1 MEQNRI
7 GAMLNKHSIS
17 RLERIDWDFAGIAS
31 DSPFSPL
38 HWHPARLP
46 AQVAATFIGLLSD
59 PGEVVLDPFLGSGT
73 TAVEA
78 QRLGRTAIGFD
89 LNPISCLISKAK
101 TLPIRSAT
109 AAAITLRLKEAANGA
124 LGTSLLSPA
133 SHAQRPE
140 TVQGK
145 WYTPR
150 VLSDLSRLWSRI
162 SSLRASEKLMAQMAF
177 SAILL
182 PVCRETRHWGYVCD
196 NSKPIE
202 SHEGDVLS
210 EFCRVLDR
218 MAVAYR
224 ERDES
229 AKNLGVNSISRA
241 CITCIDCRVGMQKLR
256 KGSVKLVVTSPP
268 YFGVSDYVKSQRLS
282 MEWFGFEIE
291 PLRLLEIGAR
301 SKRHRQ
307 TALQDYL
314 AEMRSVFSA
323 IRPAIRHD
331 GACVI
336 VLGES
341 SKRAP
346 YIEEFHQ
353 ALRGCGYS
361 IAYKTTRNIS
371 PQRRQYAHMETE
383 TITIVTPR

>member
-1 MEQNRI
+1 
-7 GAMLNKHSIS
+7 MLNKHLIS
-17 RLERIDWDFAGIAS
+17 RLERIDWDFAGTAS

-46 AQVAATFIGLLSD
+46 AQVASTFIGLLSD
-59 PGEVVLDPFLGSGT
+59 PGELVLDPFLGSGT
-73 TAVEA
+73 TAIEA
-78 QRLGRTAIGFD
+78 QRLGRTALGFD

-101 TLPIRSAT
+101 TLPIRAAT
-109 AAAITLRLKEAANGA
+109 VAAITLRLKEAAKEA
-124 LGTSLLSPA
+124 LGTSLLSAA
-133 SHAQRPE
+133 SHPQRPE
-140 TVQGK
+140 SVQEKK
-145 WYTPR
+145 WYTSR
-150 VLSDLSRLWSRI
+150 VLLDLSRLWSCV
-162 SSLRASEKLMAQMAF
+162 SSLRGFHKLMAQMAF

-182 PVCRETRHWGYVCD
+182 PVSRETRHWGYVCD
-196 NSKPIE
+196 NSTPIDK
-202 SHEGDVLS
+202 HEGDVLT

-218 MAVAYR
+218 MVLAYR
-224 ERDES
+224 QRDES
-229 AKNLGVNSISRA
+229 AQNLGVKSISRA
-241 CITCIDCRVGMQKLR
+241 RITCIDSRVGVQRLK
-256 KGSVKLVVTSPP
+256 KASVKLVITSPP

-282 MEWFGFEIE
+282 MEWFGLEIE

-323 IRPAIRHD
+323 MHQAISKD

-341 SKRAP
+341 SKRDP
-346 YIEEFHQ
+346 YINQFNQ
-353 ALRGCGYS
+353 ALRECGYT

-371 PQRRQYAHMETE
+371 SQRRQYAHIETE

>member
-1 MEQNRI
+1 
-7 GAMLNKHSIS
+7 MLSKHLIS
-17 RLERIDWDFAGIAS
+17 RLERIDWDFAGTAS

-59 PGEVVLDPFLGSGT
+59 PDELVLDPFLGSGT
-73 TAVEA
+73 TAIEA

-101 TLPIRSAT
+101 TLPIRAAT
-109 AAAITLRLKEAANGA
+109 VTAITLRLKEAADEA
-124 LGTSLLSPA
+124 LGTSLLSAA
-133 SHAQRPE
+133 SQAQRPA
-140 TVQGK
+140 TVQEK
-145 WYTPR
+145 WYTSR
-150 VLSDLSRLWSRI
+150 VLFDLSRLWSRI
-162 SSLRASEKLMAQMAF
+162 SSLRAFDKLMAQMAF

-202 SHEGDVLS
+202 KHEGDVLA

-218 MAVAYR
+218 MVVAYR
-224 ERDES
+224 ERDVS
-229 AKNLGVNSISRA
+229 SQNLGINSISRA
-241 CITCIDCRVGMQKLR
+241 RITCIDCRVGMQKL
-256 KGSVKLVVTSPP
+256 KTGSVKLVVTSPP

-282 MEWFGFEIE
+282 MEWFGLEIE

-314 AEMRSVFSA
+314 TEMRSVFLAMHQA
-323 IRPAIRHD
+323 IRKD
-331 GACVI
+331 GACII

-341 SKRAP
+341 SKRAS
-346 YIEEFHQ
+346 YIDEFNQ
-353 ALRGCGYS
+353 ALRGCGYT

-371 PQRRQYAHMETE
+371 PRRRQYAHMETE